1 MFKRVETMMK
11 KTILIIILSLISYK
25 FTHAAQTIYTS
36 KNDLNWQVFDFHYV
50 FFSDGEKVS
59 RKIFDQ
65 RMEKQ
70 VDIFKARHEPRIKF
84 AKNLQDKLQA
94 ECDYLADAQ
103 KLLAVY
109 MQYYPKLLQQKDA
122 KPIFFQYREYLDHFK
137 TNNSKCET

>member
-1 MFKRVETMMK
+1 MIK
-11 KTILIIILSLISYK
+11 KTILTIILSLISYK
-25 FTHAAQTIYTS
+25 FTHAAQIIYIP
-36 KNDLNWQVFDFHYV
+36 KNDLNWQGFDFHYV
-50 FFSDGEKVS
+50 FFSEGEKAS
-59 RKIFDQ
+59 KEIFDQ
-65 RMEKQ
+65 RMKKQ
-70 VDIFKARHEPRIKF
+70 VDIFKAHHEPRIKF

-122 KPIFFQYREYLDHFK
+122 KPIFLQSREYLDHFK

>member
-11 KTILIIILSLISYK
+11 KIILIIILSLMPYK
-25 FTHAAQTIYTS
+25 FSHAAQTIYTP
-36 KNDLNWQVFDFHYV
+36 KNDLNWQGFDLHYV
-50 FFSDGEKVS
+50 VFSDGEKAS
-59 RKIFDQ
+59 REIFDQ
-65 RMEKQ
+65 RMKKQ

-84 AKNLQDKLQA
+84 SKTLQDKLQA

-122 KPIFFQYREYLDHFK
+122 KPIFFQSQEYLDHFK